1 MITLGI
7 HDGHNAAACLFA
19 DGTVLAAH
27 QEERLSQQ
35 KNQGGFPA
43 GAIASVLRIAGI
55 GLDQVDRVAYAGRL
69 LSALPPSSEA
79 QRLSYKHNS
88 RPGVVV
94 RDVFK
99 STLVDRTRQAMI
111 NKRRLQRI
119 QQSGFTGA
127 VEFVDHHT
135 CHASAAYYG
144 WGRWHDDILVLTL
157 DGAGDRV
164 CATVNVGRDGKL
176 TRIASV
182 EESSSIGIVWAVVT
196 AMSGMVALEHEYK
209 LMGLAP
215 YASREAS
222 ERVAERLAQSFR
234 FYDGGLTWTLAGGAP
249 AASRCYE
256 YLRQLLEFERLD
268 AVAGGLQ
275 LFTERFV
282 SSWVRSCI
290 RATGIK
296 NVALGGGVFMNVK
309 VNKVV
314 MELKEVE
321 RLFVFP
327 SCGDE
332 TNPIGACYHVAA
344 ECGEP
349 VRPLRDL
356 YRGPEFSAAE
366 INAAVRDHR
375 FSVPV
380 TVSESPRIEDE
391 VAALLARGEIVGRF
405 SGREEFGARSLGNR
419 ALLAPPRAASAV
431 QQLNEMI
438 KQRDFWM
445 PFALSI
451 ADDRA
456 GDYLRNAK
464 GVPAPYMIMCFDT
477 SAAGRQLVAGIHP
490 RDRTVRPQIVDT
502 KSNPGFYRVI
512 KAYERFTGTG
522 ALVNTSLNLH
532 GEPLVSTPA
541 QALRLLELSGLGHLA
556 LGNLLISKQEQ
567 LLHAKPNFD
576 EVMSA

>member
-1 MITLGI
+1 MIILGI

-27 QEERLSQQ
+27 QEERLSRK

-43 GAIASVLRIAGI
+43 GAIASVLRVAGVS
-55 GLDQVDRVAYAGRL
+55 LDQVDRVAYAGRL

-88 RPGVVV
+88 RPSVVI
-94 RDVFK
+94 RDAFK
-99 STLVDRTRQAMI
+99 STLVDRTRQTMI
-111 NKRRLQRI
+111 NARRI
-119 QQSGFTGA
+119 QRVRELGFSGP

-144 WGRWHDDILVLTL
+144 WGRLRDNVLVLTL

-164 CATVNVGRDGKL
+164 CATVNVGRDGSF
-176 TRIASV
+176 TRIAAV
-182 EESSSIGIVWAVVT
+182 EESSSIGIIWAVVT
-196 AMSGMVALEHEYK
+196 AMSGMAALEHEYK

-215 YASREAS
+215 YAARDAT
-222 ERVAERLAQSFR
+222 ERVAERLTRLFR
-234 FYDGGLTWTLAGGAP
+234 FHDRGLTWRLAGGIP
-249 AASRCYE
+249 AAPRCYE
-256 YLRQLLEFERLD
+256 HLRRMLEFERLD
-268 AVAGGLQ
+268 AIAGGLQ

-314 MELKEVE
+314 MELEEVE

-332 TNPIGACYHVAA
+332 TNPIGASYYLAA
-344 ECGEP
+344 AAGEP
-349 VRPLRDL
+349 VRALHDL
-356 YRGPEFSAAE
+356 YWGPEFSSAE
-366 INAAVRDHR
+366 ITAAVGDHR
-375 FSVPV
+375 FGVAV
-380 TVSESPRIEDE
+380 TLRESARIEE
-391 VAALLARGEIVGRF
+391 EIAALLARGEIVGRF

-456 GDYLRNAK
+456 CDYLRNPKRIA
-464 GVPAPYMIMCFDT
+464 APYMIMCFDT
-477 SAAGRQLVAGIHP
+477 TAAGRQLIAGIHP
-490 RDRTVRPQIVDT
+490 RDRTVRPQIVDAE
-502 KSNPGFYRVI
+502 SNPGFHRLI
-512 KAYERFTGTG
+512 KAYERLTGTG
-522 ALVNTSLNLH
+522 AIVNTSLNLH

-541 QALRLLELSGLGHLA
+541 DALRLFELSGLGHLA
-556 LGNLLISKQEQ
+556 LGNLMISKQEQ
-567 LLHAKPNFD
+567 VLHASPD
-576 EVMSA
+576 QTQPLSA

>member
-1 MITLGI
+1 MIILGI
-7 HDGHNAAACLFA
+7 HDGHNAAACLFGN
-19 DGTVLAAH
+19 GTVLAAH

-43 GAIASVLRIAGI
+43 GAIASVLRTARIS
-55 GLDQVDRVAYAGRL
+55 LDQVDRVAYAGLL
-69 LSALPPSSEA
+69 LSALPVSSEA

-88 RPGVVV
+88 RPGVVL
-94 RDVFK
+94 RDAFK

-111 NKRRLQRI
+111 NNRRLQRVREI
-119 QQSGFTGA
+119 GFAGP

-144 WGRWHDDILVLTL
+144 WGRLQDDVLVLTL

-164 CATVNVGRDGKL
+164 CATVNVGRDGRF

-182 EESSSIGIVWAVVT
+182 DESSSIGIIWAIVT

-215 YASREAS
+215 YAARDAS
-222 ERVAERLAQSFR
+222 ERIATRLAESFHFLDR
-234 FYDGGLTWTLAGGAP
+234 GLTWTLAGGTP
-249 AASRCYE
+249 AAPRCYE
-256 YLRQLLEFERLD
+256 HLRRRLEFERLD

-290 RATGIK
+290 RATGIR

-309 VNKVV
+309 VNKIV
-314 MELKEVE
+314 MELEEVE

-332 TNPIGACYHVAA
+332 TNPIGASYHLAA
-344 ECGEP
+344 AAGEP
-349 VRPLRDL
+349 VRPLHDL
-356 YRGPEFSAAE
+356 YWGPEFSPAE
-366 INAAVRDHR
+366 INAAVSAHR

-380 TVSESPRIEDE
+380 TVRESPRIEDE
-391 VAALLARGEIVGRF
+391 TAALLARGEIVGRF

-456 GDYLRNAK
+456 CDYLRNPK
-464 GVPAPYMIMCFDT
+464 GLPAPYMILCFDT
-477 SAAGRQLVAGIHP
+477 TAAGRQLVAGIHP
-490 RDRTVRPQIVDT
+490 RDRTVRPQIVDA
-502 KSNPGFYRVI
+502 KSNPGFHRLI
-512 KAYERFTGTG
+512 KAYERLTGTG

-532 GEPLVSTPA
+532 GEPLVSTPDH
-541 QALRLLELSGLGHLA
+541 ALRLLELSGLGHLA

-567 LLHAKPNFD
+567 LLHAKPDLNQP
-576 EVMSA
+576 VSA